1 MILISV
7 KGNSFERVIV
17 PDKFI
22 LTHCIRVITRYL
34 VLMFPR
40 SMTRGIKNITEAIR
54 IGEGK
59 NSRQEM

>member
-22 LTHCIRVITRYL
+22 LTHCMGHHEI
-34 VLMFPR
+34 
-40 SMTRGIKNITEAIR
+40 
-54 IGEGK
+54 
-59 NSRQEM
+59 SRFNVSSIDDSRN